1 VTDDTE
7 KRNMQHTLVI
17 IDDEPLIQKTLRHH
31 FERQG
36 YRVLGASTASEG
48 IGLVRDEAPD
58 VTLLDLK
65 LPDLDGLT
73 ALDRIKESH
82 PDGAV
87 IVLTAHGTYE
97 SAVEAVKRGAEDFLI
112 KEPGEGN
119 LAAMELRVSKAV
131 ERLRKDRIRSYYSQH
146 FRRRATDREAAIP
159 GEHASIRAIDGL
171 IDLIAQNPNTTV
183 LLLGESG
190 TGKELIAKAIHQ
202 KSPRREKP
210 FIEINCAGLSENLLD
225 SELFGHERG
234 AFTDAKAMKRGL
246 LEVADGGSVLLDE
259 IGDMPPAVQPKLLRV
274 LETRTFRRV
283 GGLRDI
289 SVDVRTITATNRD
302 LKKLVEAGTFR
313 EDLYYRLKVMPVEI
327 PPLRER
333 GRDVLYLVQLFVQ
346 ELNTLLKKHIRGFSE
361 QAQDILMAYSWP
373 GNVRELKNV
382 TERAMILC
390 LGDEILPEH
399 LPADL
404 QGLAG
409 TAVRVSPEESVTA
422 RARRKG
428 SDRFTSLAELEKNY
442 IREALEATEGNRTQT
457 AKLLGISRSTLLD
470 KIKRYRL
477 KG

>member
-1 VTDDTE
+1 
-7 KRNMQHTLVI
+7 MQPTLLI
-17 IDDEPLIQKTLRHH
+17 IDDEHLIRKVLRHH
-31 FERQG
+31 FERKG
-36 YRVLGASTASEG
+36 YRVLEASTASEG
-48 IGLVRDEAPD
+48 LHLVREETPD
-58 VTLLDLK
+58 VILLDLK

-73 ALDRIKESH
+73 ALDRIKEIQPES
-82 PDGAV
+82 AV

-97 SAVEAVKRGAEDFLI
+97 KAVEAVKRGAEDFLI
-112 KEPGEGN
+112 KEPAEGN
-119 LAAMELRVSKAV
+119 LAAMELRVLKAV
-131 ERLRKDRIRSYYSQH
+131 ERLRKDRIRSYYRQH
-146 FRRRATDREAAIP
+146 FRRRSTDREPAIP
-159 GEHASIRAIDGL
+159 GEHSSIHAL
-171 IDLIAQNPNTTV
+171 NNLVDLMAQNPSTTV

-202 KSPRREKP
+202 KSSRRDKP
-210 FIEINCAGLSENLLD
+210 FVEINCAGLSENLLD

-234 AFTDAKAMKRGL
+234 AFTDAKLTKRGL

-259 IGDMPPAVQPKLLRV
+259 IGDMPAPVQPKLLRV
-274 LETRTFRRV
+274 LETQTFRRV

-289 SVDVRTITATNRD
+289 TVDVRTITATNRD
-302 LKKLVEAGTFR
+302 LMKLVESGRFR

-333 GRDVLYLVQLFVQ
+333 GHDVLFLAQLFVQ
-346 ELNTLLKKHIRGFSE
+346 DFNTLLKKRIRGFSE
-361 QAQDILMAYSWP
+361 QAQKILLPYSWP

-390 LGDEILPEH
+390 PGDEILPEH

-404 QGLAG
+404 QRLAG
-409 TAVRVSPEESVTA
+409 KHVRVIPEPAVTQRPHR
-422 RARRKG
+422 RA
-428 SDRFTSLAELEKNY
+428 SDQFISLSEFEKDY
-442 IREALEATEGNRTQT
+442 IREALEATGGNRTQT

>member
-1 VTDDTE
+1 VTGDAETH
-7 KRNMQHTLVI
+7 NMQHTLVI

-65 LPDLDGLT
+65 LPDMDGLT

-146 FRRRATDREAAIP
+146 VRRRASDRETAIP
-159 GEHASIRAIDGL
+159 GEHASIRAIEGL

-333 GRDVLYLVQLFVQ
+333 GQDVLYLAQLFVQ
-346 ELNTLLKKHIRGFSE
+346 EFNTLLKKRIRGFSE

-390 LGDEILPEH
+390 GGDEILPEH

-409 TAVRVSPEESVTA
+409 TAVRVGPEESVTA
-422 RARRKG
+422 RPRRRG

>member
-1 VTDDTE
+1 ME
-7 KRNMQHTLVI
+7 STLII
-17 IDDEPLIQKTLRHH
+17 IDDEPLIRKTLRHH
-31 FERQG
+31 FERKG
-36 YRVLGASTASEG
+36 YRVLETGTASEG
-48 IGLVRDEAPD
+48 INLVREDAPD
-58 VTLLDLK
+58 VILLDLK

-73 ALDRIKESH
+73 ALEQIKGSQPES
-82 PDGAV
+82 AV

-97 SAVEAVKRGAEDFLI
+97 KAVEAVKRGADDFLL
-112 KEPGEGN
+112 KEPAEGN

-146 FRRRATDREAAIP
+146 FRRRATDRGPAIP
-159 GEHASIRAIDGL
+159 GEHPSIRALDGL
-171 IDLIAQNPNTTV
+171 IELVAQNPSTTV

-190 TGKELIAKAIHQ
+190 TGKELMAKAIHQ
-202 KSPRREKP
+202 KSSRRDKP
-210 FIEINCAGLSENLLD
+210 FVEINCAGLSENLLD

-234 AFTDAKAMKRGL
+234 AFTDAKTMKRGL
-246 LEVADGGSVLLDE
+246 LEVADGGTVLLDE
-259 IGDMPPAVQPKLLRV
+259 IGDMPAAVQPKLLRV
-274 LETRTFRRV
+274 LEMQTFRRV

-289 SVDVRTITATNRD
+289 SVDVRMITATNRD
-302 LKKLVEAGTFR
+302 LKKLVEAGSFR

-327 PPLRER
+327 PPLRDR
-333 GRDVLYLVQLFVQ
+333 GHDVLFLGQLFVQ
-346 ELNTLLKKHIRGFSE
+346 EFNTLLKKRIRGFSE
-361 QAQDILMAYSWP
+361 QAQEILLAYPWP

-390 LGDEILPEH
+390 RGDTILPEY

-409 TAVRVSPEESVTA
+409 TAVPSLPEQTA
-422 RARRKG
+422 SHRPRRRD
-428 SDRFTSLAELEKNY
+428 SDRFTSLADLEKNY
-442 IREALEATEGNRTQT
+442 IRDALEATGGNRTQT

>member
-1 VTDDTE
+1 
-7 KRNMQHTLVI
+7 MQHTLVI

-31 FERQG
+31 FERKG
-36 YRVLGASTASEG
+36 YRVLGSSTASEG

-73 ALDRIKESH
+73 VLDRIKGSH

-112 KEPGEGN
+112 KEPAEGN

-131 ERLRKDRIRSYYSQH
+131 ERLKKDRIRSYYSQH
-146 FRRRATDREAAIP
+146 FRRRATDREPAIP

-171 IDLIAQNPNTTV
+171 IDLISQNPNTTV

-202 KSPRREKP
+202 KSSRRDKP

-246 LEVADGGSVLLDE
+246 LEVADGGTVLLDE

-313 EDLYYRLKVMPVEI
+313 EDLYYRLKVMPMEI
-327 PPLRER
+327 PPLRDR
-333 GRDVLYLVQLFVQ
+333 GRDVLYLAQLFVQ
-346 ELNTLLKKHIRGFSE
+346 DFNGLLKKRVRGFSE
-361 QAQDILMAYSWP
+361 QAQDILMAYPWP

-390 LGDEILPEH
+390 RGDEILPEH

-409 TAVRVSPEESVTA
+409 TAVRVSPGESLTA
-422 RARRKG
+422 QPRHRG
-428 SDRFTSLAELEKNY
+428 SDRFVSLADLEKNY

-477 KG
+477 TG

>member
-1 VTDDTE
+1 
-7 KRNMQHTLVI
+7 MHPTLII
-17 IDDEPLIQKTLRHH
+17 IDDEPLIRKSLRHH
-31 FERQG
+31 FEQKG
-36 YRVLGASTASEG
+36 YRVLEAANAAEG
-48 IGLVRDEAPD
+48 INQVREEAPD
-58 VTLLDLK
+58 VILLDLK

-73 ALDRIKESH
+73 ALDRIKESQ
-82 PDGAV
+82 PDSAV

-97 SAVEAVKRGAEDFLI
+97 KVVEAMKRGAEDFLI
-112 KEPGEGN
+112 KEAAEGN

-131 ERLRKDRIRSYYSQH
+131 EGLRKDRIRSYYSQH
-146 FRRRATDREAAIP
+146 FRRRATDRDPAIP
-159 GEHASIRAIDGL
+159 GEHASMRAL
-171 IDLIAQNPNTTV
+171 NRLVDLIAQNPSTTV

-190 TGKELIAKAIHQ
+190 TGKELMAKAIHQ
-202 KSPRREKP
+202 KSGRREKP
-210 FIEINCAGLSENLLD
+210 FVEINCAGLSENLLD

-234 AFTDAKAMKRGL
+234 AFTDAKLMKRGL
-246 LEVADGGSVLLDE
+246 MEVADGGSVLLDE

-289 SVDVRTITATNRD
+289 SVDVRIITATNRD
-302 LKKLVEAGTFR
+302 LKKLVEAGSFR

-333 GRDVLYLVQLFVQ
+333 GRDVLFLAQLFNQ
-346 ELNTLLKKHIRGFSE
+346 EFNTSLKKRIRGFSE
-361 QAQDILMAYSWP
+361 QAQEILLTYPWP

-390 LGDEILPEH
+390 SGELILPEH

-404 QGLAG
+404 QGLTG
-409 TAVRVSPEESVTA
+409 KGVRLLPEEPPPE
-422 RARRKG
+422 RPRRKD
-428 SDRFTSLAELEKNY
+428 SDRFPSLAELEKTH
-442 IREALEATEGNRTQT
+442 IREALEATAGNRTQT

-477 KG
+477 DR

>member
-1 VTDDTE
+1 
-7 KRNMQHTLVI
+7 MQPTLLI

-31 FERQG
+31 FERKG

-48 IGLVRDEAPD
+48 ISLVRDETPD
-58 VTLLDLK
+58 VVLLDLR
-65 LPDLDGLT
+65 LPDLDGLD
-73 ALDRIKESH
+73 ALDRIKDSQ

-97 SAVEAVKRGAEDFLI
+97 NAVEAVKRGAEDFLI

-119 LAAMELRVSKAV
+119 LAAMELRVSQAV
-131 ERLRKDRIRSYYSQH
+131 ERLRKDRIHSYYKQH
-146 FRRRATDREAAIP
+146 FRRRASDRELALP
-159 GEHASIRAIDGL
+159 GEHPSIRALDGL
-171 IDLIAQNPNTTV
+171 IDLIAQNPSTTV

-190 TGKELIAKAIHQ
+190 TGKELVAKAIHH
-202 KSPRREKP
+202 KSSRRDRA
-210 FIEINCAGLSENLLD
+210 FVEINCAGLSENLLD

-234 AFTDAKAMKRGL
+234 AFTDAKSMKRGL

-259 IGDMPPAVQPKLLRV
+259 IGDMPQAVQPKLLRV

-302 LKKLVEAGTFR
+302 LKKSVEAGTFR

-333 GRDVLYLVQLFVQ
+333 GRDVLFLAQLFVQ
-346 ELNTLLKKHIRGFSE
+346 DFNALLKKRLRGFSE

-390 LGDEILPEH
+390 PGDEILPEH

-409 TAVRVSPEESVTA
+409 TPVRVSPEETA
-422 RARRKG
+422 TPKPRRRG
-428 SDRFTSLAELEKNY
+428 SDRFISLADLEKDY
-442 IREALEATEGNRTQT
+442 IREALEATDGNRTQT
-457 AKLLGISRSTLLD
+457 AKLLEISRSTLLD
-470 KIKRYRL
+470 KIKRYHL

>member
-1 VTDDTE
+1 
-7 KRNMQHTLVI
+7 MQHTLVI

-31 FERQG
+31 FERKG
-36 YRVLGASTASEG
+36 YRVLAASTASEG
-48 IGLVRDEAPD
+48 INLVRDEAPD

-65 LPDLDGLT
+65 LPDLDGLS

-87 IVLTAHGTYE
+87 IMLTAHGTYE

-112 KEPGEGN
+112 KEPAEGN

-131 ERLRKDRIRSYYSQH
+131 DRLRKDRIRSYYSKH
-146 FRRRATDREAAIP
+146 FRRRATDREPAIP
-159 GEHASIRAIDGL
+159 GEHASIRAVDGL

-202 KSPRREKP
+202 KSSRRDKP
-210 FIEINCAGLSENLLD
+210 FVEINCAGLSENLLD

-246 LEVADGGSVLLDE
+246 LEVADGGTVLLDE
-259 IGDMPPAVQPKLLRV
+259 IGDMPSTVQPKLLRV
-274 LETRTFRRV
+274 LETRIFRRV

-289 SVDVRTITATNRD
+289 SVDVRTITATNKD

-327 PPLRER
+327 PPLRDR
-333 GRDVLYLVQLFVQ
+333 GTDVLYLAQLFVQ
-346 ELNTLLKKHIRGFSE
+346 EFNTMLKKRIRGFSE
-361 QAQDILMAYSWP
+361 QAKDILSAYSWP

-390 LGDEILPEH
+390 PGDEILPEH

-409 TAVRVSPEESVTA
+409 TAVRISPEETA
-422 RARRKG
+422 TPRPRRKG
-428 SDRFTSLAELEKNY
+428 SDRFISLAELEKGY

>member
-1 VTDDTE
+1 
-7 KRNMQHTLVI
+7 MQPTLLI

-31 FERQG
+31 FERKG

-48 IGLVRDEAPD
+48 ISLVRDETPD
-58 VTLLDLK
+58 VVLLDLR
-65 LPDLDGLT
+65 LPDLDGLE
-73 ALDRIKESH
+73 ALDRIKDSQ

-97 SAVEAVKRGAEDFLI
+97 NAVEAVKRGAEDFLI

-119 LAAMELRVSKAV
+119 LAAMELRVSQAV
-131 ERLRKDRIRSYYSQH
+131 ERLRKDRIHSYYKQH
-146 FRRRATDREAAIP
+146 FRRRSSDRELALP
-159 GEHASIRAIDGL
+159 GEHPSIRALDGL
-171 IDLIAQNPNTTV
+171 IDLIAQNPSTTV

-190 TGKELIAKAIHQ
+190 TGKELVAKAIHH
-202 KSPRREKP
+202 KSSRRDRA
-210 FIEINCAGLSENLLD
+210 FVEINCAGLSENLLD

-234 AFTDAKAMKRGL
+234 AFTDAKSMKRGL

-259 IGDMPPAVQPKLLRV
+259 IGDMPQAVQPKLLRV

-302 LKKLVEAGTFR
+302 LKKSVEAGTFR

-333 GRDVLYLVQLFVQ
+333 GRDVLFLAQLFVQ
-346 ELNTLLKKHIRGFSE
+346 DFNALLKKRLRGFSD

-390 LGDEILPEH
+390 PGDEILPEH

-409 TAVRVSPEESVTA
+409 TPVRVSPEETA
-422 RARRKG
+422 TPKPRRRG
-428 SDRFTSLAELEKNY
+428 SDRFISLADLEKDY
-442 IREALEATEGNRTQT
+442 IREALEATDGNRTQT
-457 AKLLGISRSTLLD
+457 AKLLEISRSTLLD
-470 KIKRYRL
+470 KIKRYHL

>member
-1 VTDDTE
+1 
-7 KRNMQHTLVI
+7 MQHTLVI
-17 IDDEPLIQKTLRHH
+17 IDDEPLIQKSLRHH
-31 FERQG
+31 FERKG
-36 YRVLGASTASEG
+36 YRVLGASTGSEG
-48 IGLVRDEAPD
+48 IDLVRDEAPD

-73 ALDRIKESH
+73 ALGRIKESH

-112 KEPGEGN
+112 KEPAEGN

-146 FRRRATDREAAIP
+146 FRRRAADREPAIP

-171 IDLIAQNPNTTV
+171 IDLIAQNPSTTV

-190 TGKELIAKAIHQ
+190 TGKELAAKAIHQ

-259 IGDMPPAVQPKLLRV
+259 IGDMPSAVQPKLLRV

-333 GRDVLYLVQLFVQ
+333 GRDVLYLAQLFIQ
-346 ELNTLLKKHIRGFSE
+346 DFNTLLKKRIRGFSQ
-361 QAQDILMAYSWP
+361 QAQDILMVYPWP

-390 LGDEILPEH
+390 RGDEILPEY

-409 TAVRVSPEESVTA
+409 TAVRVTPEETVTA
-422 RARRKG
+422 RPRRRG
-428 SDRFTSLAELEKNY
+428 SDRFVSLADLEKNY

-470 KIKRYRL
+470 KIKRYGL